1 MDVLEQG
8 VGLLL
13 IVLGIALI
21 APPLAII
28 AAGLGLIAHGV
39 LRELATKFTKE
50 NDEGNSDANSQ
61 RNTEGHA

>member
-1 MDVLEQG
+1 VDVLEQG

-39 LRELATKFTKE
+39 LRELAISCRGRQT
-50 NDEGNSDANSQ
+50 G
-61 RNTEGHA
+61 